1 MYLAMFIDVATP
13 ICPTHFRILIH
24 DTHTLTTEH
33 PEYVPGK
40 KWWPEVQLTQDKL
53 TCEWQMAEVAIAVP
67 HLLRRH
73 SIQTLQCHGWPLAR
87 AIYPIHC
94 TSVIDSCSISTMQA
108 VISSGQCSRL
118 PYSYVIEA
126 GQVNL

>member
-1 MYLAMFIDVATP
+1 MYLAMFIDIATL
-13 ICPTHFRILIH
+13 ICPTHFCILIH

-73 SIQTLQCHGWPLAR
+73 SMQNFNAMAGPWLGLYILSTVPLSWTVAPSPQCR
-87 AIYPIHC
+87 
-94 TSVIDSCSISTMQA
+94 Q
-108 VISSGQCSRL
+108 
-118 PYSYVIEA
+118 
-126 GQVNL
+126 